1 VNKFI
6 IWLERYIFG
15 GFFFVLGAWFWSE
28 SETEKQIFE
37 NGSTLKILAWQIL
50 SYQAILWFASL
61 IFFVVLVTFFK
72 TAKEQITRQLA
83 GIKERDERESY
94 IVGKAALN
102 SMVSTISVGILIL
115 FITMFSLSIK
125 NLRPED
131 RYEDKKKNF
140 SLALAYKVF
149 DEQSSEISPT
159 GEIIF
164 QRKDLPLSKSSIV
177 LILLIWQVG
186 AFRFYARRISAE
198 ET

>member
-1 VNKFI
+1 MNKFI
-6 IWLERYIFG
+6 TWLERYILG
-15 GFFFVLGAWFWSE
+15 GFFLVLGAWFWSE

-37 NGSTLKILAWQIL
+37 SGSTLKILAWQVL
-50 SYQAILWFASL
+50 SYQAMLWFAAL
-61 IFFVVLVTFFK
+61 ITFVLLVTFFR

-102 SMVSTISVGILIL
+102 SMMSTVSVGILIL

-131 RYEDKKKNF
+131 RFEDKKKNF
-140 SLALAYKVF
+140 SLGLAYKVF
-149 DEQSSEISPT
+149 DEQKSEVSPT

-164 QRKDLPLSKSSIV
+164 QRKDIPLSKSSVV

-186 AFRFYARRISAE
+186 AFRFYARKIAAQE
-198 ET
+198 A